1 MPALDAPSVSH
12 LLQRGIWGDAQAGV
26 IQVGRLERLA
36 VTRAYRLDLHDPA
49 GADQGLSD
57 VLGGLLGP

>member
-1 MPALDAPSVSH
+1 
-12 LLQRGIWGDAQAGV
+12 
-26 IQVGRLERLA
+26 LERLA